1 MSYIRGVGYSQYLVE
16 PDGRTFTMGG
26 QEVDPETLK
35 VLTKDPIIII
45 KPEEETIKVI
55 PESENKCQICDR
67 VFDTPFGLSV
77 HERSHK
83 KEAV

>member
-26 QEVDPETLK
+26 QEVDPETLE
-35 VLTKDPIIII
+35 VLEKEPMIVI
-45 KPEEETIKVI
+45 KPEEEAIKVI
-55 PESENKCQICDR
+55 SEEPVNKCLVCDR

-83 KEAV
+83 KEG